1 MHVSIY
7 LMQVRGLGQ
16 SDIDFLKYISK
27 YQNNIIFVQNF
38 IDELKK
44 LEGET
49 PEQKIEQQKKIIDEK
64 IISENPEIRY
74 EIVAVSSRK
83 ALISKSNDFDVYNGE
98 KLTEE
103 LRDARLLRLLLFL
116 ENA

>member
-1 MHVSIY
+1 MKKQKLVKSEQERTQNSIADY
-7 LMQVRGLGQ
+7 EKSASQIQ
-16 SDIDFLKYISK
+16 Y
-27 YQNNIIFVQNF
+27 NI
-38 IDELKK
+38 KK
-44 LEGET
+44 MYDDMLEQT
-49 PEQKIEQQKKIIDEK
+49 EQKIEQQKKIIDEK